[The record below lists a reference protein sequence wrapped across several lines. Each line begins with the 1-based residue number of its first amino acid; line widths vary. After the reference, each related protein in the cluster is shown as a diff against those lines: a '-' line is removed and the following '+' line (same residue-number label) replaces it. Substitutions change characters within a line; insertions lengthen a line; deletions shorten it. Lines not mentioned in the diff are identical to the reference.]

1 MSFISNVDSINYKL
15 RKCQKLNAFF
25 KKRKDF
31 KMADIDNVKINDTN
45 KLDETSYYVIK
56 LFILLYSILFFL

>member
-31 KMADIDNVKINDTN
+31 KMVDIDNVKINDTN

>member
-1 MSFISNVDSINYKL
+1 
-15 RKCQKLNAFF
+15 
-25 KKRKDF
+25 
-31 KMADIDNVKINDTN
+31 MADIDNVKINDTN

>member
-1 MSFISNVDSINYKL
+1 M
-15 RKCQKLNAFF
+15 NALF
-25 KKRKDF
+25 KKRKDI

-56 LFILLYSILFFL
+56 LFILLYSILFFLWDGWVQFLTINSRKSFFK